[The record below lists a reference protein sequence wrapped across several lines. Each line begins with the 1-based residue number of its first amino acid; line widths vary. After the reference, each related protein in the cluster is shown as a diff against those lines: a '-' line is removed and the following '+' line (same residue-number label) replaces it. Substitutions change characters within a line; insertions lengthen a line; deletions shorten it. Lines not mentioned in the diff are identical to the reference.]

1 MRTSS
6 ISAAILAL
14 SVALGGFAET
24 AAAAPVPASVSGV
37 LDTNVIN
44 AASELRIVHRG
55 DNTYFN
61 GRRGYRSHRT
71 GYRQYNGFWFPAE
84 AFIGM
89 LIINGMV
96 QHPKPVYSGNAHI
109 NWCVSH
115 YRSYR
120 ISSDTYQ
127 PYIGGRRRCNSPYN

>member
-6 ISAAILAL
+6 ISSAILAI
-14 SVALGGFAET
+14 SVALGGIAET
-24 AAAAPVPASVSGV
+24 AAAAPVPASVSGI
-37 LDTNVIN
+37 LDTNVLN
-44 AASELRIVHRG
+44 VAGEVRIVRRG

-61 GRRGYRSHRT
+61 GRRGYRTHRT

-84 AFIGM
+84 AFFGM
-89 LIINGMV
+89 LIINGV
-96 QHPKPVYSGNAHI
+96 VRQQRPVYSGNAHI
-109 NWCVSH
+109 NWCADH

-120 ISSDTYQ
+120 VSSDSYQ